1 MNEKI
6 KILTL
11 SDHPLMTSG
20 VGTQTKVFI
29 ESMLRTGKYEF
40 VSLAGAV
47 KHSNKQPSIT
57 KEWGEDW
64 KIFPVD
70 NFGTKDIVR
79 SHMHSFR
86 PDIIWIMTDPRFWTW
101 LWEMEE
107 EIRANCSLVY
117 YHVWDNY
124 PVPKFNKKYYDSNDF
139 IATISRTTSDI
150 VQTVSPSV
158 SEQYIP
164 HAVDKDIFK
173 KSSPESIKRFKENN
187 FGTEDVEYF
196 FWNNRNARRKQ
207 PGTLAF
213 WFNEYCQNNPD
224 KNLKLVMHTNPKDS
238 YGTDL
243 ENIIDS
249 MNASDKIIISKDK
262 ISQQNLA
269 QLYSG
274 AIATINISDAEGF
287 GLSTLESLS
296 CETPVIVN
304 MTGGLQ
310 DQIKGETEYFGVPI
324 KPSSKAIIGSQQVPY
339 IYEDRISKE
348 DFFLALDTWTCKSK
362 EERIAI
368 GKRARE
374 HVLKNFS
381 VEDNAEKWDEILT
394 ELYEKNGSWKERKN
408 HKSWGL
414 FKL

>member
-1 MNEKI
+1 MNYTYLKRFVVGA
-6 KILTL
+6 LSAMLMTVTL
-11 SDHPLMTSG
+11 SGISVAQDLSQVEWFKG
-20 VGTQTKVFI
+20 VMNVKLTPEGKTALSVQK
-29 ESMLRTGKYEF
+29 SADQLLTGIP
-40 VSLAGAV
+40 SL
-47 KHSNKQPSIT
+47 
-57 KEWGEDW
+57 
-64 KIFPVD
+64 
-70 NFGTKDIVR
+70 
-79 SHMHSFR
+79 
-86 PDIIWIMTDPRFWTW
+86 
-101 LWEMEE
+101 
-107 EIRANCSLVY
+107 
-117 YHVWDNY
+117 
-124 PVPKFNKKYYDSNDF
+124 
-139 IATISRTTSDI
+139 ATISRTTSDI

-324 KPSSKAIIGSQQVPY
+324 RPSSKAIIGSQQVPY

-362 EERIAI
+362 EERITI

-381 VEDNAEKWDEILT
+381 VEDNAKKWDEILT

>member
-1 MNEKI
+1 MSKRI

-11 SDHPLMTSG
+11 SDHPLMSSG

-29 ESMLRTGKYEF
+29 ESMLNTGKYEF

-47 KHSNKQPSIT
+47 KHSDMRPSVT
-57 KEWGEDW
+57 KEWGQDW
-64 KIFPVD
+64 KIFPVE
-70 NFGTKDIVR
+70 NFGTKDTVR

-86 PDIIWIMTDPRFWTW
+86 PDVVWIMTDPRFWTW

-124 PVPKFNKKYYDSNDF
+124 PYPMFNKKYYDSNDF
-139 IATISRTTSDI
+139 IATISKTTSDI
-150 VQTVSPSV
+150 VKNVSPEV
-158 SEQYIP
+158 AERYIP
-164 HAVDKDIFK
+164 HAVDKNIFK
-173 KSSPESIKRFKENN
+173 KSSEESIVRFKKNN
-187 FGTEDVEYF
+187 FGNEDVEYF

-213 WFNEYCQNNPD
+213 WFNEYCLNNPERD
-224 KNLKLVMHTNPKDS
+224 LRLVMHTNPKDS

-243 ENIIDS
+243 RNIIS
-249 MNASDKIIISKDK
+249 NLKAEKRIIISEDK

-274 AIATINISDAEGF
+274 ATATINISDAEGF

-310 DQIKGETEYFGVPI
+310 DQIKGESEYFGVPI
-324 KPSSKAIIGSQQVPY
+324 HPSSKAIIGSQQVPY

-348 DFFLALDTWTCKSK
+348 DFFLALDTWLSKSK
-362 EERIAI
+362 EERRDI
-368 GKRARE
+368 GQRARC
-374 HVLKNFS
+374 HVIENFN
-381 VEDNAEKWDEILT
+381 VDDNAREWDKILT
-394 ELYEKNGSWKERKN
+394 DLYEKNGSWKERKN
-408 HKSWGL
+408 YKSWGV